1 MTGKQHQEKPFGWGA
16 IAIAVGAG
24 YVLSNIRDNNGA
36 RDVAAYAEAPSEYAA
51 ASSTDASIQPLFEAP
66 EANDEPAG
74 APGIEYAE
82 PTYFANCSAAR
93 AAGAAPVRAGDPGYA
108 SHLDRDNDGI
118 GCE

>member
-1 MTGKQHQEKPFGWGA
+1 MGA

-24 YVLSNIRDNNGA
+24 YVLSNIGDNDGSRGA
-36 RDVAAYAEAPSEYAA
+36 AAYAEAPAEYGA
-51 ASSTDASIQPLFEAP
+51 ASTANASIQPLFEAP
-66 EANDEPAG
+66 EAYDAPAG
-74 APGIEYAE
+74 APEIEYAE

-93 AAGAAPVRAGDPGYA
+93 AAGAAPVRVGDPGYA